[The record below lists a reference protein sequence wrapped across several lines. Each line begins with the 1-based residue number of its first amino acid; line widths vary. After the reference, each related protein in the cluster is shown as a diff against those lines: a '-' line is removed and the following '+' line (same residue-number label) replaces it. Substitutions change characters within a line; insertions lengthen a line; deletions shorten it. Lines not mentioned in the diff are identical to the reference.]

1 MTARLQPE
9 TRAALLLALVDIERL
24 LSGDADPEV
33 RGLLDRA
40 AHDLRNDWAEAAH
53 DALGRA
59 RKLLQTCTE
68 GNPR

>member
-24 LSGDADPEV
+24 QAGSADPEV
-33 RGLLDRA
+33 LVLIERA
-40 AHDLRNDWAEAAH
+40 RFDLRQGWHEAAH

>member
-24 LSGDADPEV
+24 LSGYADPEAH
-33 RGLLDRA
+33 GLIERA
-40 AHDLRNDWAEAAH
+40 RFDLRQGWHEAAH